1 MKSISIYTITR
12 NQNIEQLQKLER
24 QLSGR
29 EHFLKMREWELES
42 MKALTAELETCM
54 EDVYALRFFYSFQI
68 PRLGKEFDLLQIKE
82 DQIVN
87 IELKSGVVS
96 DEAIR
101 RQLLQN
107 RYYLSVLGRTIHSYT
122 YISSQNRL
130 IRLTNHDHIAE
141 ADWDEL
147 CRSLK
152 RESPDYDGNIEE
164 LFRAE
169 LYLISP
175 LREPER
181 FLQKE
186 YFLTAQQRDIERQIL
201 KGIRT
206 KHSGYYWFSGLPG
219 TGKTL
224 LLYDLAMKLSVRQRV
239 CMIHCGESG
248 EDWRILHKRLRRI
261 DFLSDR
267 QLSFQ
272 AAKQTMTENV
282 CTEEAMD
289 DTFWEPY
296 SAILVDEAHLL
307 SVEQLKILE
316 ERKKQVPVIFSS
328 DTEDM
333 ISPEELDREI
343 SQRLASLP
351 DVQNFHLTNRIR
363 TNAELSSFI
372 QNMMD
377 LSRRKGQSSYPN
389 VEVVYA
395 NDDAEALCLLQG
407 YARRGYLYQTSDVQI
422 SADSVN
428 NAQISADS
436 VNDAQT
442 NDSQINDVDVK
453 TNDGKT
459 KLANSTVR
467 DVNRL
472 VVVLDKRYYYD
483 EDGYLRAKK
492 SCEAPYE
499 TERTRTTPGEDRK
512 SDVRILFHQLN
523 QAKEKLAFV
532 IKDNPAVYDT
542 ILNLLQMR
550 KNR

>member
-1 MKSISIYTITR
+1 MKSISIYTIKR
-12 NQNIEQLQKLER
+12 NQNIEQIQKLER

-29 EHFLKMREWELES
+29 EYFLKIREWELES
-42 MKALTAELETCM
+42 MKALVAQMEACM
-54 EDVYALRFFYSFQI
+54 EDVYTLRFFYSFQI

-130 IRLTNHDHIAE
+130 VRLTNHDHIIE
-141 ADWDEL
+141 TDWNEL
-147 CRSLK
+147 CGLLN
-152 RESPDYDGNIEE
+152 RESPDYNGNIEE

-175 LREPER
+175 LRDPGR
-181 FLQKE
+181 FLRKE

-201 KGIRT
+201 KRIRT

-248 EDWRILHKRLRRI
+248 KDWRLLHERLRRI
-261 DFLSDR
+261 DFLSDA
-267 QLSFQ
+267 QLRKEMSQ
-272 AAKQTMTENV
+272 KEI
-282 CTEEAMD
+282 
-289 DTFWEPY
+289 DTFFEAY

-316 ERKKQVPVIFSS
+316 NLKGQIPVIFSS

-333 ISPEELDREI
+333 ISPEELDRALV
-343 SQRLASLP
+343 QKLCKLP
-351 DVQNFHLTNRIR
+351 DIQIFQLTNRIR

-372 QNMMD
+372 QNIMD
-377 LSRRKGQSSYPN
+377 LSRRKGQTSYPDI
-389 VEVVYA
+389 EVVYA
-395 NDDAEALCLLQG
+395 NDDTEAACLLNGYTKQG
-407 YARRGYLYQTSDVQI
+407 YFYQ
-422 SADSVN
+422 
-428 NAQISADS
+428 
-436 VNDAQT
+436 
-442 NDSQINDVDVK
+442 K
-453 TNDGKT
+453 NDGQIEII
-459 KLANSTVR
+459 NSAAKNI
-467 DVNRL
+467 NRL
-472 VVVLDKRYYYD
+472 VILFDERYYYD
-483 EDGYLRAKK
+483 KQGYLRTTVYKAGK
-492 SCEAPYE
+492 SN
-499 TERTRTTPGEDRK
+499 
-512 SDVRILFHQLN
+512 VRILFHQLN
-523 QAKEKLAFV
+523 QAKEKLAIV
-532 IKDNPAVYDT
+532 IQNNPAVYDT
-542 ILNLLQMR
+542 ILNILQR
-550 KNR
+550 GGVENDN

>member
-29 EHFLKMREWELES
+29 DYFLKMREWELES

-96 DEAIR
+96 DEAIC

-130 IRLTNHDHIAE
+130 VRLTNHDHIAE

-147 CRSLK
+147 CRALK

-201 KGIRT
+201 KGIRA
-206 KHSGYYWFSGLPG
+206 KHSDYYWFSGLPG

-267 QLSFQ
+267 QLSLQ
-272 AAKQTMTENV
+272 TAKQTMTENV
-282 CTEEAMD
+282 CAEEAF
-289 DTFWEPY
+289 DTFLKPY

-316 ERKKQVPVIFSS
+316 ECKKQIPIIFSS

-343 SQRLASLP
+343 PQRLAGLP
-351 DVQNFHLTNRIR
+351 DVQSFHLTNRIR

-377 LSRRKGQSSYPN
+377 LSRRKGKNGYPN
-389 VEVVYA
+389 IEVVYA
-395 NDDAEALCLLQG
+395 NDDTEAVCLMQG
-407 YARRGYLYQTSDVQI
+407 YARRGYLYQNP
-422 SADSVN
+422 AM
-428 NAQISADS
+428 
-436 VNDAQT
+436 
-442 NDSQINDVDVK
+442 
-453 TNDGKT
+453 
-459 KLANSTVR
+459 R

-472 VVVLDKRYYYD
+472 VAVLDEQYYYD
-483 EDGYLRAKK
+483 EDGYLRAGKI
-492 SCEAPYE
+492 SEASYE
-499 TERTRTTPGEDRK
+499 ITRITTSEGRK
-512 SDVRILFHQLN
+512 SNVRLLFHQLIRQKKN
-523 QAKEKLAFV
+523 WRFV
-532 IKDNPAVYDT
+532 IKDNPSVYDT
-542 ILNLLQMR
+542 ILDILYYRCVKTDKELFLRIFTVSVISRYFQKKICPFRNAWYNILQI
-550 KNR
+550 KY